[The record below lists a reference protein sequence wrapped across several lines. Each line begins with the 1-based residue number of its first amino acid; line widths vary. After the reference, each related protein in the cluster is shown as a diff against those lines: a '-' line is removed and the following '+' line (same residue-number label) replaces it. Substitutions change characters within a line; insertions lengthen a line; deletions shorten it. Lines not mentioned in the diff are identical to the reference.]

1 MNLDSK
7 FYSDEA
13 IEESPIK
20 SATSSQSSHSKR
32 DDFPEDAIYSNLEFR
47 EILTDCIAIFAE
59 GKELSDK
66 LYESVINEHNSD
78 DTILPPNCTVHL

>member
-1 MNLDSK
+1 MIQ
-7 FYSDEA
+7 Y
-13 IEESPIK
+13 ESTYYTLF
-20 SATSSQSSHSKR
+20 S
-32 DDFPEDAIYSNLEFR
+32 L

-59 GKELSDK
+59 GKELSTK